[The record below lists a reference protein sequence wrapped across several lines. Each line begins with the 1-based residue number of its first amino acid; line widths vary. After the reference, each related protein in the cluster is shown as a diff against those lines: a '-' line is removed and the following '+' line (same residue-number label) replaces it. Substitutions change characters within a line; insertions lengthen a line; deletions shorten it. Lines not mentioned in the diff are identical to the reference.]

1 MNNNESNSNEGY
13 EWPIVVRN
21 SSRHSNLDYY
31 YGPYNS
37 YEDMESNVPST
48 VRDFGFTAAVH
59 NADGSVTEYWLVG
72 TSKSNLKWQQKF
84 VQFNEA
90 ISVKGSVSTLEE
102 LEAKTDN
109 KVGDMYLIKNEDG
122 SYSEYIWVE
131 DNEGN
136 GHWELIGT
144 EQLSIKGK
152 LKFSGVS
159 VPGTI
164 TTDDGSDCVVYDGS
178 QNVNVNLGNYV
189 TSDTLNRAIMRNYA
203 LGTYEAINQVSESA
217 DSQSTWYF
225 YKAKANNAACK
236 KGQTITI
243 SFDYISVAII
253 GTFYLQVHKTW
264 EVLMTFS
271 APDGPIESIEDTST
285 SGHFSKT
292 ITLSMD
298 IEECDKHGLVYIQGN
313 FRGALKLSN
322 FKWEINDKETPWCPA
337 PEDNVEIKDGLYDIK
352 TQTETNRSGIT
363 SLTRD
368 LQTLDNSAVKINS
381 SGNIVLNN
389 YNTLLCGSNPALLYP
404 MIFYLSY
411 TDNKQI
417 SGAHNTD
424 THYYCWRANGITGHS
439 FGFYTEDI
447 IVDGFNIPKYYFK
460 LIIYLKQ
467 GVFPTTNKYDLFAV
481 GTSNMMDRNRYISQT
496 YVSTLYRKSYPSG
509 VRDVWELYLRTAD
522 DETYNDPIHMQL
534 AVYCL
539 PLNGDKHIMEKS

>member
-31 YGPYNS
+31 YGPYES
-37 YEDMESNVPST
+37 YEDMEANVPST

-72 TSKSNLKWQQKF
+72 TSKSNLKWQQKY

-90 ISVKGSVSTLEE
+90 ISVKGSVSSLEE

-131 DNEGN
+131 DSNGN
-136 GHWELIGT
+136 GHWELLGT

-152 LKFSGVS
+152 LKFSGVPVS
-159 VPGTI
+159 GTI

-203 LGTYEAINQVSESA
+203 LGTYEAMNQVSESA
-217 DSQSTWYF
+217 NSPATLYF
-225 YKAKANNAACK
+225 YKAKASNAACK

-243 SFDYISVAII
+243 SFDYTGGAII
-253 GTFYLQVHKTW
+253 GTFNLYVHKTW
-264 EVLMTFS
+264 EILMTFS
-271 APDGPIESIEDTST
+271 APEGPIESIEDVTT

-298 IEECDKHGLVYIQGN
+298 IEGCDKYGLVYIQGN
-313 FRGALKLSN
+313 FRGALQLSN
-322 FKWEINDKETPWCPA
+322 FKWEINDTETPWCPA

-363 SLTRD
+363 SLNRD

-424 THYYCWRANGITGHS
+424 THYYCWNANGIS
-439 FGFYTEDI
+439 FEFSFSNEEVVVRDFI
-447 IVDGFNIPKYYFK
+447 IPKYHFK
-460 LIIYLKQ
+460 LTFTIPHKT
-467 GVFPTTNKYDLFAV
+467 FPITDKYDLFVV
-481 GTSNMMDRNRYISQT
+481 GTSNHANGRHIHQA
-496 YVSTLYRKSYPSG
+496 YVSTLYRTVSSRSG
-509 VRDVWELYLRTAD
+509 SELWELYLTTAD
-522 DETYNDPIHMQL
+522 DDSYNDPIHMQL

-539 PLNGDKHIMEKS
+539 PLNGDKHIIEKL

>member
-37 YEDMESNVPST
+37 YEDMEANVPST

-84 VQFNEA
+84 VQLNEA
-90 ISVKGSVSTLEE
+90 ITV
-102 LEAKTDN
+102 
-109 KVGDMYLIKNEDG
+109 
-122 SYSEYIWVE
+122 
-131 DNEGN
+131 
-136 GHWELIGT
+136 
-144 EQLSIKGK
+144 KGK
-152 LKFSGVS
+152 LKFAGKP

-189 TSDTLNRAIMRNYA
+189 TSDMLNRAIMRNYA
-203 LGTYEAINQVSESA
+203 LGTYEAINQGSESA
-217 DSQSTWYF
+217 DSESTWYF
-225 YKAKANNAACK
+225 YKAKANNVACK

-243 SFDYISVAII
+243 SFDYFGGAII
-253 GTFYLQVHKTW
+253 GTFNLHVQKTW
-264 EVLMTFS
+264 EILMTFS
-271 APDGPIESIEDTST
+271 APEGTIGSIEEIVT

-298 IEECDKHGLVYIQGN
+298 IEGCDKHGLVYIQGN
-313 FRGALKLSN
+313 FKGALELSN
-322 FKWEINDKETPWCPA
+322 FKWEINDTETPWCPA
-337 PEDNVEIKDGLYDIK
+337 PEDNVEIKDGLYNIK
-352 TQTETNRSGIT
+352 TQTETNESKII

-368 LQTLDNSAVKINS
+368 LQTLHNSAVKINS

-417 SGAHNTD
+417 SGAHNHD
-424 THYYCWRANGITGHS
+424 THYYYWRANGITGHS

-447 IVDGFNIPKYYFK
+447 IVNGFKIPKYYFK

-481 GTSNMMDRNRYISQT
+481 GTSNMNNNGYISQT

-509 VRDVWELYLRTAD
+509 DRDVWELYLRTAD

-539 PLNGDKHIMEKS
+539 PLNGDKHIIEKS

>member
-37 YEDMESNVPST
+37 YEDMEANVPST

-59 NADGSVTEYWLVG
+59 NSDGSVTEYWLVG

-90 ISVKGSVSTLEE
+90 ITVKGSVSSLEE

-122 SYSEYIWVE
+122 TYSEYIWVE

-152 LKFSGVS
+152 LKFAGKP

-164 TTDDGSDCVVYDGS
+164 TTDDGSDCIVYDGS

-203 LGTYEAINQVSESA
+203 LGTYEAIKQVSESA
-217 DSQSTWYF
+217 DSQSTRYF

-243 SFDYISVAII
+243 SFDYIGGAII
-253 GTFYLQVHKTW
+253 GTFYLHVHKTW
-264 EVLMTFS
+264 EILMTFS
-271 APDGPIESIEDTST
+271 APDGPIESIEEVVT

-298 IEECDKHGLVYIQGN
+298 IEECDKNGLVYIQGN
-313 FRGALKLSN
+313 FKGALELSN
-322 FKWEINDKETPWCPA
+322 FKWEINDTETPWCPA

-363 SLTRD
+363 SLNRD

-389 YNTLLCGSNPALLYP
+389 YNTLLCGLNPALLYP

-417 SGAHNTD
+417 SGVHNTD
-424 THYYCWRANGITGHS
+424 THYYCWNANGIS
-439 FGFYTEDI
+439 FEFSFSNEEVLVNNFI
-447 IVDGFNIPKYYFK
+447 IPKYHFK
-460 LIIYLKQ
+460 LTFTIPHKR
-467 GVFPTTNKYDLFAV
+467 FPITDKYDLFVV
-481 GTSNMMDRNRYISQT
+481 GTSNFADGRHIYQA
-496 YVSTLYRKSYPSG
+496 YVSTLYRTVFSRNGSEL
-509 VRDVWELYLRTAD
+509 WELYLRTAD
-522 DETYNDPIHMQL
+522 DDTYNDPIHMQL

-539 PLNGDKHIMEKS
+539 PLNNEKHIMEKL

>member
-37 YEDMESNVPST
+37 YEDMEANVPST

-90 ISVKGSVSTLEE
+90 ISVKGSASSLEE

-122 SYSEYIWVE
+122 TYSEYIWVK

-152 LKFSGVS
+152 LKFAGKP

-203 LGTYEAINQVSESA
+203 LGTFEAINQVAESA
-217 DSQSTWYF
+217 NSQNTLYF

-243 SFDYISVAII
+243 SFDYTGGAII
-253 GTFYLQVHKTW
+253 GTFNLQVHKTW
-264 EVLMTFS
+264 EILMTFS
-271 APDGPIESIEDTST
+271 APEGTIESIEDVFT

-292 ITLSMD
+292 ITLSKD
-298 IEECDKHGLVYIQGN
+298 IEECDKYGLVYIQGN

-322 FKWEINDKETPWCPA
+322 FKWEINDTETPWCPA

-417 SGAHNTD
+417 SGADNTD
-424 THYYCWRANGITGHS
+424 TYYYCWNANGIS
-439 FGFYTEDI
+439 FGFSFSNKEVL
-447 IVDGFNIPKYYFK
+447 VDNFIIPKYHFK
-460 LIIYLKQ
+460 LTFTIPHKT
-467 GVFPTTNKYDLFAV
+467 FPITDKYDLFVV
-481 GTSNMMDRNRYISQT
+481 GTSNYADGRHINQA
-496 YVSTLYRKSYPSG
+496 YVSTLYRTVFSRNGSEL
-509 VRDVWELYLRTAD
+509 WELYLRTAD
-522 DETYNDPIHMQL
+522 DDTYNDPIHMQL

-539 PLNGDKHIMEKS
+539 PLNNEKHIIEKL

>member
-31 YGPYNS
+31 YGPYES
-37 YEDMESNVPST
+37 YEDMEANVPST

-72 TSKSNLKWQQKF
+72 TSKSNLKWQQKY

-90 ISVKGSVSTLEE
+90 ISVKGSVSSLEE

-122 SYSEYIWVE
+122 SYFEYIWVE
-131 DNEGN
+131 DNDGN
-136 GHWELIGT
+136 GHWELLGT

-152 LKFSGVS
+152 LKFSGVPVS
-159 VPGTI
+159 GTI

-203 LGTYEAINQVSESA
+203 LGTYEAMNQVSESA
-217 DSQSTWYF
+217 NSPATLYF

-243 SFDYISVAII
+243 SFDYTGGAII
-253 GTFYLQVHKTW
+253 GTFNLHVHKTW
-264 EVLMTFS
+264 EILMTFS
-271 APDGPIESIEDTST
+271 APEGPIESIEDVTT

-298 IEECDKHGLVYIQGN
+298 IEGCDKYGLVYIQGS
-313 FRGALKLSN
+313 FRGALQLSN
-322 FKWEINDKETPWCPA
+322 FKWEINDTETPWCPA

-363 SLTRD
+363 SLNRD

-424 THYYCWRANGITGHS
+424 THYYCWNANGISFEFS
-439 FGFYTEDI
+439 FGNEEVVVRNFI
-447 IVDGFNIPKYYFK
+447 IPKYHFKLTFNIPHET
-460 LIIYLKQ
+460 
-467 GVFPTTNKYDLFAV
+467 FPITDKYDLFVV
-481 GTSNMMDRNRYISQT
+481 GTSNHADGRHIYQA
-496 YVSTLYRKSYPSG
+496 YVSTLYRTVSSVNG
-509 VRDVWELYLRTAD
+509 SEVWELYLRTAD
-522 DETYNDPIHMQL
+522 DDSYNDPIHMQL

-539 PLNGDKHIMEKS
+539 PLNGDKHIMEKL

>member
-1 MNNNESNSNEGY
+1 MNNNESNVNEGY

-31 YGPYNS
+31 YGPYDS
-37 YEDMESNVPST
+37 YEDMEANVPST

-72 TSKSNLKWQQKF
+72 TSKSNLKWQQKY
-84 VQFNEA
+84 VQFNES
-90 ISVKGSVSTLEE
+90 ISVKGSVSSLEE

-109 KVGDMYLIKNEDG
+109 KVGDMYLIKNDDG
-122 SYSEYIWVE
+122 TYSEYIWVK
-131 DNEGN
+131 DREGN
-136 GHWELIGT
+136 GHWELLGT

-152 LKFSGVS
+152 LKFSGVPVS
-159 VPGTI
+159 GTI

-189 TSDTLNRAIMRNYA
+189 TRDTLNRAIMRNYA

-217 DSQSTWYF
+217 NSENTLYF

-243 SFDYISVAII
+243 SFDYTAIAII
-253 GTFYLQVHKTW
+253 GTFNLQVHKTW
-264 EVLMTFS
+264 EILKTFS
-271 APDGPIESIEDTST
+271 APEGTIGSIEDVTT

-298 IEECDKHGLVYIQGN
+298 IEGCDKYGLVYIQGN
-313 FRGALKLSN
+313 FRGALQLSN
-322 FKWEINDKETPWCPA
+322 FKWEINDTETPWCPA

-352 TQTETNRSGIT
+352 TQTETNNSGIT
-363 SLTRD
+363 TLNRD

-381 SGNIVLNN
+381 SGNIVLNS

-417 SGAHNTD
+417 SGAENRD
-424 THYYCWRANGITGHS
+424 TYYYYWNANGIS
-439 FGFYTEDI
+439 YVFDFI
-447 IVDGFNIPKYYFK
+447 IADVSVDDFKIPKYHFK
-460 LIIYLKQ
+460 LVIIISDKT
-467 GVFPTTNKYDLFAV
+467 FPITDKYDLFVV
-481 GTSNMMDRNRYISQT
+481 GTSNANDGNGYISQT
-496 YVSTLYRKSYPSG
+496 YVSTLYRRSFSRADK
-509 VRDVWELYLRTAD
+509 VWWEFYLRTAD
-522 DETYNDPIHMQL
+522 DYSYNDPMHMQL

-539 PLNGDKHIMEKS
+539 PLNGDKHIMEKL

>member
-37 YEDMESNVPST
+37 YEDMEANVPST

-90 ISVKGSVSTLEE
+90 ITVKGSVSSLEE

-152 LKFSGVS
+152 LKFSGVP

-217 DSQSTWYF
+217 NSQSTWYF

-243 SFDYISVAII
+243 SFDYIGGAIV
-253 GTFYLQVHKTW
+253 GTFNLHVHKTW
-264 EVLMTFS
+264 EILKTFS
-271 APDGPIESIEDTST
+271 APDGPIESIEDVTT

-298 IEECDKHGLVYIQGN
+298 IEECDKLGLVYIQGN

-322 FKWEINDKETPWCPA
+322 FKWEINDTETPWCPA

-368 LQTLDNSAVKINS
+368 LQTLENSAVKINS

-404 MIFYLSY
+404 MIFYLKY

-424 THYYCWRANGITGHS
+424 THYWCWNANGIGFGFS
-439 FGFYTEDI
+439 FGNQEVS
-447 IVDGFNIPKYYFK
+447 VDNFIIPKYHFK
-460 LIIYLKQ
+460 LIITIPYKT
-467 GVFPTTNKYDLFAV
+467 FPITDKYDLFVV
-481 GTSNMMDRNRYISQT
+481 GTSNLADGRHIYQA
-496 YVSTLYRKSYPSG
+496 YVSTLYRRSYS
-509 VRDVWELYLRTAD
+509 RDDKDWWEFYLRTAD
-522 DETYNDPIHMQL
+522 DASYNDPIHMQL

-539 PLNGDKHIMEKS
+539 PLNGDKHIMEKL